1 MKMNLLLCP
10 VSDLDA
16 AVAFYRDT
24 LGLTVKFRDGERY
37 CAIDAGGF
45 TLGLAAQDERIA
57 AEVAPVL
64 RVDDIELSLA
74 ALVTAGASMLRPVE
88 RGPHE
93 ARAVLRA
100 PGGTTL
106 VISARLQP
114 VAATTDSIA
123 AGGNKYG

>member
-1 MKMNLLLCP
+1 MKINLLLCP

-45 TLGLAAQDERIA
+45 TLGLAAQDERIV
-57 AEVAPVL
+57 AEAAPVL
-64 RVDDIELSLA
+64 RVDDIEQSLA
-74 ALVTAGASMLRPVE
+74 AMVAAGASVVRPVE

-114 VAATTDSIA
+114 VAATTHSSA
-123 AGGNKYG
+123 AGESKHG